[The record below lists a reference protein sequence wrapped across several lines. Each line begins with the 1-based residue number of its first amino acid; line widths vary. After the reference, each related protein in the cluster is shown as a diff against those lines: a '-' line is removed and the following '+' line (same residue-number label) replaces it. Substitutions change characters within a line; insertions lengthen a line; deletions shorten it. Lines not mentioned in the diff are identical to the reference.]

1 MSQKEPKVPIPTS
14 VCRTFMKFFLKLL
27 PPCLSLNY
35 LPAAQMSQT
44 LSFFIPNLSKTF
56 PKPSLCCW
64 LWSFLLLTFI
74 FRIYSSLSYRYLS
87 PLSNVNPCVMSVI
100 RVAEKGSLQIRRS
113 RRWPECP
120 NGLMWIVVHFFPLHL
135 FFLYPLQNSFSSQ
148 VVKNLPAMQET
159 QEMWVW
165 SLGLEDPLEKGMAIH
180 SGFLAW
186 RIPWTQEPG
195 RL

>member
-1 MSQKEPKVPIPTS
+1 MLSQKEPKVPIPIS
-14 VCRTFMKFFLKLL
+14 VCHAFMKFFLKLL

-64 LWSFLLLTFI
+64 RWSFLLLTLI

-87 PLSNVNPCVMSVI
+87 PLSNVNPGVVSVI

-120 NGLMWIVVHFFPLHL
+120 NGLKWIVVHFFPLHL
-135 FFLYPLQNSFSSQ
+135 FFSVSTSKFFQLSS
-148 VVKNLPAMQET
+148 VKESACNAGDT
-159 QEMWVW
+159 GDV
-165 SLGLEDPLEKGMAIH
+165 GLIPG
-180 SGFLAW
+180 SG
-186 RIPWTQEPG
+186 RSPG
-195 RL
+195 EGNG